1 MIYYNF
7 FYFLEQLEDDDEPK
21 LHSTLNNTKENVT
34 TNNNVVSLS
43 KFKYRK
49 VNNRKVNNVH
59 KSLSTKIDNRNF
71 IKNPSKSKQNS
82 LLVKTNSSLSKV
94 SFKTNSLQT
103 ALIKNIISK
112 KKPEIVKSFQKTNE
126 YNLEINEIVK
136 NSCIKN
142 CKTLLNKNE
151 ISVSQTLLNIDKY
164 MSNVQ
169 DYLSSSKYVVNKE
182 VCSSVNNEMSNQTK
196 NVHVNR
202 KFQTRLIS
210 NNLLNSNLK
219 NTSNSLVS
227 HKKPTSIKKKPFKKI
242 SGKLMI
248 SPNLVK
254 IGSTKLI
261 RQSLFRNKWKINN
274 KLNNNGNSLIARKP
288 LSTLQCP
295 TLNTIL
301 PSYDKTKWTNVNN
314 PTPILKSK
322 SSNSNGTNK
331 LKWTRPSILLVNNV
345 KNNNHPIVPKSDKL
359 ILFGKN
365 KIIRQSLINSTQSKT
380 NNYLLKHFSHR
391 FALMRKLQ
399 QKSSTPKLKNVI
411 TNNEQQNI
419 LFFKRTVHKTVD
431 IKRNGKRSYSM
442 YSYINPQ
449 LRLVF
454 KLKNIFILY

>member
-1 MIYYNF
+1 MTYYLC
-7 FYFLEQLEDDDEPK
+7 FYFLEQLDDDEPK

-34 TNNNVVSLS
+34 TNKNVISLS

-49 VNNRKVNNVH
+49 VNNHNVH

-71 IKNPSKSKQNS
+71 IKNPSKSKQNN

-94 SFKTNSLQT
+94 SSKTNSLQT
-103 ALIKNIISK
+103 ASIKTIINK
-112 KKPEIVKSFQKTNE
+112 KNPETVKSFQKTNE

-136 NSCIKN
+136 NSHIKKA
-142 CKTLLNKNE
+142 KTLLTKNE

-182 VCSSVNNEMSNQTK
+182 ACTSLNNEMSNQAK

-202 KFQTRLIS
+202 KFQTHLIS
-210 NNLLNSNLK
+210 NSLLNSNLK
-219 NTSNSLVS
+219 NSSNSLTF
-227 HKKPTSIKKKPFKKI
+227 HKKPTSIKKKPLKKL
-242 SGKLMI
+242 SGKLTV

-254 IGSTKLI
+254 IGSTKLV

-274 KLNNNGNSLIARKP
+274 KLNTIGNSLIERKP

-295 TLNTIL
+295 TSNTLI
-301 PSYDKTKWTNVNN
+301 PPYGKNKWTNINN
-314 PTPILKSK
+314 PTPIIKSK
-322 SSNSNGTNK
+322 SSNSNNINK

-345 KNNNHPIVPKSDKL
+345 KNNCNPIVPKSDKL

-365 KIIRQSLINSTQSKT
+365 KIIRQSLISSIQSKT
-380 NNYLLKHFSHR
+380 NNHLLKHFSHR

-399 QKSSTPKLKNVI
+399 QKSTIPTLKNVT

-419 LFFKRTVHKTVD
+419 LFLKRTVHKTVD
-431 IKRNGKRSYSM
+431 IKRNGRRSYSM
-442 YSYINPQ
+442 YSYVNPQ
-449 LRLVF
+449 LRFVLN
-454 KLKNIFILY
+454 LKIYLFFTDK